1 MTFENVFENT
11 PHIQY
16 SKSHRPYTAGHVQ
29 YFRCNYNKAVCFHF
43 LLLAY
48 FELINAVN

>member
-16 SKSHRPYTAGHVQ
+16 SKSHRPYTAGQSSISAVIITKL
-29 YFRCNYNKAVCFHF
+29 FVFIFNY
-43 LLLAY
+43 
-48 FELINAVN
+48 